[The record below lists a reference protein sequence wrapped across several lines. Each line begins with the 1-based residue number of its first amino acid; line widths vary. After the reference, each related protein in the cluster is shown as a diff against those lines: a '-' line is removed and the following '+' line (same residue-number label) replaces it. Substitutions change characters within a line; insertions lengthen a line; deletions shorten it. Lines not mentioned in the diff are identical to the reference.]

1 MANKIVTNLDPFMT
15 TQKIMMISQDDNQ
28 PQVLATV
35 DDINRIGETLAALVA
50 NHDVD
55 ELCVFGPEA
64 FIQLPVHDFTV
75 YSETLFKE
83 QNKNVRLIING
94 QISN

>member
-15 TQKIMMISQDDNQ
+15 TQKIMIYQEDNQ
-28 PQVLATV
+28 PQVLATIN
-35 DDINRIGETLAALVA
+35 DINRVGETLAALVA

-55 ELCVFGPEA
+55 ELCIFGPEA
-64 FIQLPVHDFTV
+64 FIQLPVHDFTA

-83 QNKNVRLIING
+83 KNKNVRLMVNG
-94 QISN
+94 KISN

>member
-15 TQKIMMISQDDNQ
+15 TQKIMIYQENNQ

-55 ELCVFGPEA
+55 EVCVFGPTA
-64 FIQLPVHDFTV
+64 FLELPVHDFTV

-83 QNKNVRLIING
+83 KNKNVRLMVNG
-94 QISN
+94 KISN